1 MSSRTKVISEDEPD
15 LKDFGA
21 RTKEVFIEALSL
33 PGKVRSGMAL
43 RLMRIRDKGKRTR
56 KRVKRMSRIAESV
69 CNKAS
74 RLSWTAREDLIR
86 RLISGIEEED
96 YDDDAE
102 EKWRKE
108 LARRLKEIESGRAKF
123 IPAEDV
129 RRHVKARLKLIRAG
143 STGVTHR

>member
-43 RLMRIRDKGKRTR
+43 RQ
-56 KRVKRMSRIAESV
+56 
-69 CNKAS
+69 
-74 RLSWTAREDLIR
+74 
-86 RLISGIEEED
+86 
-96 YDDDAE
+96 
-102 EKWRKE
+102 
-108 LARRLKEIESGRAKF
+108 KEIESGRAKF